1 MPVNYVRVY
10 GGWEERLNPNY
21 FQRQAWFRQR
31 SRRMNPVATGK
42 NGEVRRSA
50 SEESLLDSSS
60 DPPPAPPRRNKALA
74 HNFEQTPPYPS
85 TKSAALMKPRRIDLS
100 TSKCVADGDADRTAV
115 ENDTSASYPA
125 LNYRKDSNAK
135 SAAVPSA
142 DNYLLER
149 WAAYILK
156 NGLVGGFWLSL
167 GALKLVQFIS
177 YYWEF
182 EIFEG
187 YVQEIAT
194 RFGIWN
200 DFEEVKIL
208 D

>member
-1 MPVNYVRVY
+1 MDTTFPLATRLVCRMISWWDTFYMFHLKYILIYNSSAFQVSTSISMPVNYVRVY

-74 HNFEQTPPYPS
+74 HNFDQTPPYPS

-100 TSKCVADGDADRTAV
+100 TSSTSTSSSKCVADSDGDHMTV
-115 ENDTSASYPA
+115 EKDGSSVYAA

-149 WAAYILK
+149 
-156 NGLVGGFWLSL
+156 
-167 GALKLVQFIS
+167 
-177 YYWEF
+177 
-182 EIFEG
+182 
-187 YVQEIAT
+187 
-194 RFGIWN
+194 
-200 DFEEVKIL
+200 
-208 D
+208 

>member
-31 SRRMNPVATGK
+31 SRRMNAVATGK

-74 HNFEQTPPYPS
+74 HNFDQTPPYPS
-85 TKSAALMKPRRIDLS
+85 TKSAALLKPRRIDLS
-100 TSKCVADGDADRTAV
+100 TSSSSTSSKCLADSDGDRTAV
-115 ENDTSASYPA
+115 ESDGSPLYTA
-125 LNYRKDSNAK
+125 LNYRKESNAK
-135 SAAVPSA
+135 SAGVPSA

-149 WAAYILK
+149 
-156 NGLVGGFWLSL
+156 
-167 GALKLVQFIS
+167 
-177 YYWEF
+177 
-182 EIFEG
+182 
-187 YVQEIAT
+187 
-194 RFGIWN
+194 
-200 DFEEVKIL
+200 
-208 D
+208 